1 MIIVFLNVKP
11 QFVGSTYQGSVI
23 DVRGLLLGAARG
35 HCDECEQQKKI
46 PDKGVVFH
54 ECLVGDVK
62 KESASPFIYNI
73 YMSNLP
79 TLVSVWDIITN
90 LFPRDSV
97 LLQWQ
102 LCIRW
107 LQL

>member
-23 DVRGLLLGAARG
+23 DVRGLLLGSARG

-62 KESASPFIYNI
+62 KSRQVRLYII

-79 TLVSVWDIITN
+79 TLVSVWDIITI